1 MKKKDKVSLHSKSIA
16 ELLKELVDTKAKLR
30 TVSLAIAAGKEKNTR
45 QTVLIADNIARIYTV
60 ISEKRRSETKGK
72 V

>member
-1 MKKKDKVSLHSKSIA
+1 MKKKDKVSLHSKSIT
-16 ELLKELVDTKAKLR
+16 ELLKELTDTKKKLR

-45 QTVLIADNIARIYTV
+45 QTVLIADNIARVYTV
-60 ISEKRRSETKGK
+60 ISEKRRSEAKGK